1 MITVALTKGRLFKD
15 FVHFLD
21 ENNLRSFSEP
31 LNNEDRSL
39 YTTIGN
45 VKFIYAKGPDVP
57 VYVEKGIADLG
68 IAGQDI
74 LSENQFEVLNVSKL
88 PFGICHMAIA
98 GPPEVEKIN
107 SVATSFSNIAFD
119 YFRKNRQEVS
129 MVPLH
134 GSVELAPLLGLT
146 DAIVDIVQTG
156 NTLRENGLIEYENI
170 MDIQARLIANK
181 QTFYTKE
188 KEIYEFIRLIG
199 VF

>member
-15 FVHFLD
+15 FVRFLN
-21 ENNLRSFSEP
+21 ENDLNDFAEA
-31 LNNEDRSL
+31 LNNENRSL
-39 YTTIGN
+39 YTRSGN
-45 VKFIYAKGPDVP
+45 VRFIYAKGPDVP

-74 LSENQFEVLNVSKL
+74 LYENDFEVLNVSKL
-88 PFGICHMAIA
+88 PFGMCRMAVA
-98 GPPEVEKIN
+98 GPAGIEKID
-107 SVATSFSNIAFD
+107 SVATSFPNIAFD

-129 MVPLH
+129 MIHLH

-146 DAIVDIVQTG
+146 DVIVDIVQTG
-156 NTLRENGLIEYENI
+156 NTLKENGLVEYENI

-188 KEIYEFIRLIG
+188 KEIYEFIKLIG